1 MTKTHLCNKICS
13 LASLSALCI
22 YFHFSTDTENG
33 GNITFQFH
41 FPLEDEKKKLQTT
54 VKSLY
59 ILTYIPPKLSL
70 PRDINRRMDVSLS
83 SEQIQLN

>member
-1 MTKTHLCNKICS
+1 MTKTHLCNQI
-13 LASLSALCI
+13 LSLSSFSTLCI

-41 FPLEDEKKKLQTT
+41 FPLEDEKKKKLQTT

-59 ILTYIPPKLSL
+59 ILTYIPPELSL
-70 PRDINRRMDVSLS
+70 PRDINRRMGC
-83 SEQIQLN
+83 EPE

>member
-1 MTKTHLCNKICS
+1 MTKPHLCNQILSFSS
-13 LASLSALCI
+13 LPALCI

-41 FPLEDEKKKLQTT
+41 FPLEDGKKKLQTT

-70 PRDINRRMDVSLS
+70 PRDINRRMGC
-83 SEQIQLN
+83 EPE